1 MRLQTVVRAILWCAA
16 AALTIILLLVLWLT
30 FPGAPSSAKSLKFE
44 GFVLLPKDG
53 HAGLLTVLDYLTLS
67 NEDLFVT
74 NISTGTVYKIP
85 LHGEALPAAGDV
97 SMFQLEEPIIRIVN
111 LKNPSYHCR

>member
-1 MRLQTVVRAILWCAA
+1 
-16 AALTIILLLVLWLT
+16 
-30 FPGAPSSAKSLKFE
+30 
-44 GFVLLPKDG
+44 VLLPKDG

-97 SMFQLEEPIIRIVN
+97 SMFQLEEPITRIVN
-111 LKNPSYHCR
+111 LKESFISLSVEDERQSSRRGRTK